1 MRGSFAVFFAFYF
14 AVLLLPRLPR
24 SFVVRLSLR
33 SFKPLASFESLASL
47 REIGFARLVR
57 ALVVAILLPVA
68 AISTVQA
75 QQMPPGAKQ
84 PGDFPRARLT
94 AGMFVIDAAVAASDA
109 DREQGLMYR
118 TTLAPNEGMLFVF
131 NETAVHCF
139 WMKNTLI
146 PLSIAFIRGDG
157 TITDIDEM
165 QAETTDNH
173 CPRNNGV
180 YALEMS
186 RGWFASKGI
195 KPGMKLQGLPAAH

>member
-1 MRGSFAVFFAFYF
+1 
-14 AVLLLPRLPR
+14 
-24 SFVVRLSLR
+24 VRLSLR
-33 SFKPLASFESLASL
+33 SFNPLPSFNPLASL
-47 REIGFARLVR
+47 RQSGFGRRLR
-57 ALVVAILLPVA
+57 ALAVALLLPIA
-68 AISTVQA
+68 AISTVHA
-75 QQMPPGAKQ
+75 QQLP
-84 PGDFPRARLT
+84 PRARLT
-94 AGMFVIDAAVAASDA
+94 AGMFVIDAAVAANDA

-118 TTLAPNEGMLFVF
+118 TKLAPNEGMLFVF

-186 RGWFASKGI
+186 KGWFTSKGI
-195 KPGMKLQGLPAAH
+195 KPGMKIQGLPAAQ